1 MRKLCIFLLALFP
14 ILSIA
19 KNAQDVKTELLT
31 LYPKANITSV
41 KETPI
46 QGLFEIGLG
55 DRIAYVSDSQNTSED
70 AFRYW
75 IFGGSLFDVKS
86 NRNLTSEALK
96 VLTQV
101 DTKTLDTSLAISR
114 TLGNGRDT
122 LYVFTDPLCPY
133 CKELEKILVTLTDV
147 TIHTFLL
154 ALDIHPGSS
163 AVIEEIWTSKNRA
176 KAMEAFFSG
185 KGKISNSQKAQSK
198 FPNQEMKRLT
208 QRISISATPT
218 VIFADGSRITG
229 LPSRETLLQRIQKA
243 KQ

>member
-75 IFGGSLFDVKS
+75 IFGGSLFDVGP
-86 NRNLTSEALK
+86 RP
-96 VLTQV
+96 VL
-101 DTKTLDTSLAISR
+101 
-114 TLGNGRDT
+114 LGGGRGIP
-122 LYVFTDPLCPY
+122 VFFPVFCFF
-133 CKELEKILVTLTDV
+133 LE
-147 TIHTFLL
+147 
-154 ALDIHPGSS
+154 
-163 AVIEEIWTSKNRA
+163 R
-176 KAMEAFFSG
+176 
-185 KGKISNSQKAQSK
+185 
-198 FPNQEMKRLT
+198 
-208 QRISISATPT
+208 
-218 VIFADGSRITG
+218 
-229 LPSRETLLQRIQKA
+229 
-243 KQ
+243 